1 MNTENFTL
9 TPDDTVS
16 PARTLPAAPNSA
28 PSANADPRGATCAA
42 ACPLARIPAPV
53 WNALLR
59 RPFRKRH
66 PFIFWLSL
74 LALVLI
80 GLAVFSRDEN
90 GQGLLSGGDRLA
102 LVTVRGPIM
111 DVAPT
116 LAWIR
121 KIERNPQVKGV
132 LLRVDSPGGGAA
144 ASQEVYDALAR
155 LARKRPLAV
164 SMGSMAASGGLMVSM
179 AGGRIFANP
188 STVTGS
194 IGVRMDIPQLQG
206 LLGKIGVGQETLV
219 TAPYKNAGSYL
230 HPLSPEDRAYF
241 EGVLKDMHEQFVD
254 IVAKGRDMPHERAG
268 GLASGK
274 IFTGQ
279 EALKLGLVD
288 ELGGQDAALRWLAE
302 QTGVP
307 AERKLLTKPKESSW
321 LADSLKSWFGL
332 DLSTLATM
340 GGLNAAGSD
349 WRTPVFLYQF

>member
-1 MNTENFTL
+1 
-9 TPDDTVS
+9 
-16 PARTLPAAPNSA
+16 
-28 PSANADPRGATCAA
+28 
-42 ACPLARIPAPV
+42 
-53 WNALLR
+53 
-59 RPFRKRH
+59 
-66 PFIFWLSL
+66 
-74 LALVLI
+74 
-80 GLAVFSRDEN
+80 
-90 GQGLLSGGDRLA
+90 
-102 LVTVRGPIM
+102 
-111 DVAPT
+111 
-116 LAWIR
+116 
-121 KIERNPQVKGV
+121 
-132 LLRVDSPGGGAA
+132 
-144 ASQEVYDALAR
+144 
-155 LARKRPLAV
+155 
-164 SMGSMAASGGLMVSM
+164 MGSMAASGGLMVSM

-254 IVAKGRDMPHERAG
+254 IVAKGRDMPRERAG

-307 AERKLLTKPKESSW
+307 AERKLLTKPKENSW

-332 DLSTLATM
+332 DLSALATM

>member
-9 TPDDTVS
+9 TPDDAAA
-16 PARTLPAAPNSA
+16 PARTASALNSA
-28 PSANADPRGATCAA
+28 PSSNADPDGTACAA
-42 ACPLARIPAPV
+42 VCPLARIPAPV
-53 WNALLR
+53 WKALLR

-74 LALVLI
+74 LVLVLI
-80 GLAVFSRDEN
+80 GLAVFSRDED
-90 GQGLLSGGDRLA
+90 GRGLLSGGDRLA

-155 LARKRPLAV
+155 LAQKRPLAV

-254 IVAKGRDMPHERAG
+254 IVAKGRDMPRERAG
-268 GLASGK
+268 QMASGK
-274 IFTGQ
+274 IFTGR

-288 ELGGQDAALRWLAE
+288 EMGGQDAALRWLAE
-302 QTGVP
+302 RTGVP
-307 AERKLLTKPKESSW
+307 AEHKLLTKPKESSW

-332 DLSTLATM
+332 DLSALATVS
-340 GGLNAAGSD
+340 GLNASGSD